1 MGAGR
6 RLFLA
11 LASVMFLAAAA
22 PAEADPGIAVEI
34 GPKASLDDSGQ
45 SVTVSVEVTC
55 ADLPGPVLEAFVQ
68 VSQRKQTIFGE
79 GGFPALT
86 CDGVAHVYEVRAFS
100 FDQPFR
106 RGIGQA
112 SVFILACD
120 ETGANC
126 EQGQAAARIVIT

>member
-1 MGAGR
+1 VV
-6 RLFLA
+6 L
-11 LASVMFLAAAA
+11 LAAAA
-22 PAEADPGIAVEI
+22 PAAGAPEIAVEI
-34 GPKASLDDSGQ
+34 GQKASLDDSRQ

-100 FDQPFR
+100 FGEPYR
-106 RGIGQA
+106 RGIGRA

-126 EQGQAAARIVIT
+126 EQGQAVGRIVIT